1 MSKINDGGPAFP
13 QTGCA
18 LPPNVPYSGMSKREV
33 LAGMAMQ
40 GFAANADLNSL
51 LDSTVQSASVRWA
64 DALISEL
71 GKGKA

>member
-1 MSKINDGGPAFP
+1 
-13 QTGCA
+13 
-18 LPPNVPYSGMSKREV
+18 MSKREV

-64 DALISEL
+64 DALIAEL